1 LNDLKNSKKKK
12 NLIGDTMP
20 TSIVTYQDFRE
31 YMRFDAE
38 YYHEKYLE
46 VENTLERIK
55 STQLVKI
62 IDMLTNGV
70 EVRDFV
76 KLGIPYIR
84 VSNTNK
90 PFFIN
95 FSNIAFIRES
105 AANKL
110 SKDVSLNEG
119 DILTNRSG
127 TLGFSQIITKDFR
140 KSVISSHNIR
150 ISGIKIN
157 PYYLVTFLNSRYGK
171 LQILKRN
178 NGGVVPEINQ
188 PALKSILVYLA
199 SENFQ
204 NKIEKQI
211 KDSYK
216 ILLHSKS
223 KLKEAEEILE
233 TELEL
238 DKIQTQNDH
247 VTIIDHSDFI
257 SDIRLDAQYFSSNKL
272 KSIFLNKF
280 DSKPLKQLCD
290 KIETGLTP
298 AKDSYWHKGYPVLKM
313 GCLTNSGIDWSK
325 IEYAN
330 EDYFEKAKKYSVKEE
345 DIFLT
350 SSAHALEH
358 IAKKVDIV
366 IEIPKQY
373 QNLLV
378 FVGEVMRLRV
388 KKESINPYYLLL
400 FLRSELGYRLFQNC
414 IRGQTAHIY
423 PKDVEKIR
431 IPLISTKKQEKIE
444 ELVKEAHTLLTESTK
459 LIRESVN
466 EVEKIIEHSG

>member
-1 LNDLKNSKKKK
+1 
-12 NLIGDTMP
+12 MP
-20 TSIVTYQDFRE
+20 ASIVTYQDFKDD
-31 YMRFDAE
+31 MRLDAE
-38 YYHEKYLE
+38 YYRSEYLNI
-46 VENTLERIK
+46 ENILERIK

-62 IDMLTNGV
+62 IDKLTNGV
-70 EVRDFV
+70 EIRDFV
-76 KLGIPYIR
+76 KSGIPYIR

-90 PFFIN
+90 PFFID

-105 AANKL
+105 EANKL
-110 SKDVSLNEG
+110 TKDVSLNEG

-188 PALKSILVYLA
+188 PAIKSIIVYLA

-211 KDSYK
+211 KESYK

-223 KLKEAEEILE
+223 KLKEAERILVK
-233 TELEL
+233 ELEL
-238 DKIQTQNDH
+238 DKIQTQNEH
-247 VTIIDHSDFI
+247 VAIIDHSNFI
-257 SDIRLDAQYFSSNKL
+257 SDFRLDAQYFSSYKL
-272 KSIFLNKF
+272 KSTFLNKF
-280 DSKPLKQLCD
+280 DSKLIKQLCD

-298 AKDSYWHKGYPVLKM
+298 AKDSYWYKGFPVLKM

-325 IEYAN
+325 IEFAN
-330 EDYFEKAKKYSVKEE
+330 ENYIKKAKRYSVEE
-345 DIFLT
+345 GDILLT

-366 IEIPKQY
+366 IEIPKEY
-373 QNLLV
+373 QNKLV

-388 KKESINPYYLLL
+388 KKELINPYYLLL
-400 FLRSELGYRLFQNC
+400 FLRTELGYKLLQNC

-423 PKDVEKIR
+423 PKDVENII
-431 IPLISTKKQEKIE
+431 IPIISSEKQKEIEDLTKEGNS
-444 ELVKEAHTLLTESTK
+444 LLTASTK
-459 LIRESVN
+459 LIRESIS
-466 EVEKIIEHSG
+466 EVEKIIENSG